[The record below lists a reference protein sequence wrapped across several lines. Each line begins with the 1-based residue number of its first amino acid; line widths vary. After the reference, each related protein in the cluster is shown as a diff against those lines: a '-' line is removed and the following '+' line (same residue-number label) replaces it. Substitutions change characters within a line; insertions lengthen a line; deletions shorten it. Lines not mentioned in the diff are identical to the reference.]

1 MGRIF
6 KAIAPVSHN
15 DLYYLH
21 LIRDMR
27 KKVIILGA
35 AGRDFHDFNMYFRD
49 KEEYEVVCFT
59 AAQLP
64 DIDGRKYPPELAGEL
79 YPEGIPIENED
90 ALPELIKKHD
100 VEEVVFSYSDVAH
113 EYLMH
118 RASLAIACGANFRI
132 LGPKGMMLK
141 STKPVVSICAV
152 RTGSGK
158 SQTTRRVAQYFKDHG
173 KKVAVIR
180 HPMPYGDLV
189 KQAVQRF
196 EKYEDMAKHECTIE
210 EMEEY
215 EPHIEQGSIV
225 FAGVDYEKILR
236 EAEKEAD
243 IILWDG
249 GNNDLPFYN
258 PDLHIVVAD
267 PHRAGH
273 ELKYHPGEA
282 NMRMADVI
290 IINKVE
296 TAEAKNVEI
305 VEKNIAEANPD
316 AKIIKAASPVSLE
329 DDADIEGK
337 RVLVIEDGPTVT
349 HGGMAYG
356 AGFIAVKDKASEV
369 IDPRPHAVGSLKD
382 TFEKFPHLEKVLPAM
397 GYSEKQ
403 IKELEEMVHNS
414 KCDAV
419 IIGTPIDLR
428 KLITIDQPAI
438 RVRYDLDDK
447 GQLDEFLEKF
457 VA

>member
-1 MGRIF
+1 
-6 KAIAPVSHN
+6 
-15 DLYYLH
+15 
-21 LIRDMR
+21 MR

-90 ALPELIKKHD
+90 ALPELIKKHY

-403 IKELEEMVHNS
+403 IKELEETVHNS